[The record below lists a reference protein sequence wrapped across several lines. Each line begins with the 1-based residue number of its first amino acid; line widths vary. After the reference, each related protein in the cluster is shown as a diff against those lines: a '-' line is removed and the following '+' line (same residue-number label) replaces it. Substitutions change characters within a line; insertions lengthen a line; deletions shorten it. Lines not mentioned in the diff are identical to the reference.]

1 MLLIDFFHFSSLI
14 VGKIEA
20 SSRKYSLSKLSR
32 KQIMEKKIIQCS
44 LKVSFPGQRNPQKYR
59 IRSKIIS
66 FKA

>member
-1 MLLIDFFHFSSLI
+1 MLLIDFFPFSSLI
-14 VGKIEA
+14 VVKIEA
-20 SSRKYSLSKLSR
+20 SSRKYSLSKTSR